1 MDPTHYCR
9 IWEVG
14 LTLKCCHQRFRLKI
28 SGEVNVFFVITKF
41 FFWLRF
47 EILDSVMEQEKCTFC
62 VCVFSF
68 FLASVWKL
76 TGQLEVNQTTETID
90 FQTTS
95 TGVVY
100 WWALRFGWMFFD
112 FPRDLVVN
120 YRDLTDFV
128 RENFRAF
135 FGEIYGL
142 VKYYLS
148 FPRDPGS
155 PSENGFM
162 KHKH

>member
-1 MDPTHYCR
+1 MYPSILIKPNQNHSRKFPEARQFPRNVTRMDPTHYCR

-28 SGEVNVFFVITKF
+28 SGEVNVFFVITKL

-100 WWALRFGWMFFD
+100 WWAL
-112 FPRDLVVN
+112 
-120 YRDLTDFV
+120 
-128 RENFRAF
+128 
-135 FGEIYGL
+135 GL
-142 VKYYLS
+142 VGCFLIFHWIRS
-148 FPRDPGS
+148 LVTATS
-155 PSENGFM
+155 PIS
-162 KHKH
+162 

>member
-28 SGEVNVFFVITKF
+28 SGEVNVFCDNKAFFLTKIWDFRFCHGARKMYILCMCVF
-41 FFWLRF
+41 FFPSKCVETHWTVGGEPNNRNNWLWNDF
-47 EILDSVMEQEKCTFC
+47 NWCC
-62 VCVFSF
+62 VLMGS
-68 FLASVWKL
+68 W
-76 TGQLEVNQTTETID
+76 I
-90 FQTTS
+90 
-95 TGVVY
+95 
-100 WWALRFGWMFFD
+100 GWMFFD
-112 FPRDLVVN
+112 FSRDLVVN